1 MVPGKALFP
10 AGGKPFTVLA
20 VFAMKVASGFT
31 TASWDMF
38 GPLSKP
44 SKFVLPWRLPSRV
57 RFHGFAPLGGKP
69 CCDAGEGNRRLR
81 NNTRPASP
89 AETIA
94 TNINAA
100 TINVK
105 KLLLL
110 VLLLL
115 LPG

>member
-1 MVPGKALFP
+1 
-10 AGGKPFTVLA
+10 
-20 VFAMKVASGFT
+20 
-31 TASWDMF
+31 MF

-57 RFHGFAPLGGKP
+57 RFHGFAPLGGKL

-105 KLLLL
+105 KLLPLVVE
-110 VLLLL
+110 VLLPAGFCGGGLL
-115 LPG
+115 LFVVVVTSLAVGCGA